1 QENYSAAMVDF
12 KQVIE
17 LEKGFHLI
25 YTPYAQ
31 QYIQKALD
39 KIKEKE
45 EDKSTNNINTEEEI
59 KIDQIISSYK
69 DGKQKMVQE
78 NYSAAMVDFKQVIE
92 LEKGFHLIYT
102 PYAQQNIQKA
112 LDKIKE
118 KEERDLA
125 NSAAAEKKEDI
136 TADTS
141 TSLSPKAPAPQE
153 TSYTSKTADY
163 IIGVDDVLFIS
174 VWQNKD
180 LDQEVTVRPD
190 GKISALLIGDIQA
203 EGSTIPQLDEQITT
217 LLKEYIKFPEVS
229 ISLRKIG
236 GKKII
241 LLGEVNRPG
250 VYAVSSNS
258 TILELIALANGYTKD
273 AVLDSV
279 IVIRGGLQKPVG
291 KRLDLAR
298 AIKKADMSQNI
309 ILEPEDI
316 VYVPKNFISNVNYF
330 VSQILGPITQ
340 GLSPAEIVHHW

>member
-1 QENYSAAMVDF
+1 MFLLLASLFFFNCPLEAVSKDEAKNNINTEEKIKINQIMSSYKNAKQEMVQENYPAAIVDF

-17 LEKGFHLI
+17 LEKGFHII

-31 QYIQKALD
+31 RYIQKALD
-39 KIKEKE
+39 K
-45 EDKSTNNINTEEEI
+45 
-59 KIDQIISSYK
+59 
-69 DGKQKMVQE
+69 M
-78 NYSAAMVDFKQVIE
+78 
-92 LEKGFHLIYT
+92 
-102 PYAQQNIQKA
+102 
-112 LDKIKE
+112 KE
-118 KEERDLA
+118 KEERELA
-125 NSAAAEKKEDI
+125 NPGAAEKKKDI

-141 TSLSPKAPAPQE
+141 TIVSPKAPAPQE
-153 TSYTSKTADY
+153 TSYASKTADY

-190 GKISALLIGDIQA
+190 GKISVLLAGDIQA
-203 EGSTIPQLDEQITT
+203 EGSTIPQLSRQITAR
-217 LLKEYIKFPEVS
+217 LKEYIKFPEIS

-250 VYAVSSNS
+250 VYAVSGNS
-258 TILELIALANGYTKD
+258 TILELIAMANGYTKD

-316 VYVPKNFISNVNYF
+316 VYVPKKFISNVNYF

-340 GLSPAEIVHHW
+340 GLAPAEIVHHW